1 MSKRKYRAVSI
12 KQINFEQLVTW
23 AGVHEKVVVAID
35 VAKED
40 FFAALTDEKAAVET
54 SVKWKQSTEP
64 QSFLQLVA
72 ALAEST
78 HIEVAMEPSGVYGD
92 AMRAA
97 LDDRG
102 VPVFRVSPKRTHDAA
117 EVYDGVPSLHD
128 AKSASII
135 AKLHVDGASEA
146 WAIKSDRERQLT
158 AALRVLEV
166 HEKEVG
172 RNRNRLEG
180 FMSRHWPEV
189 TKILAA

>member
-23 AGVHEKVVVAID
+23 AGAHEKVVVAID
-35 VAKED
+35 VAKEG
-40 FFAALTDEKAAVET
+40 FFAALADETAAVET
-54 SVKWKQSTEP
+54 IVKWKQSTES

-72 ALAEST
+72 ALAEAT
-78 HIEVAMEPSGVYGD
+78 QVEVAMEPSGVYGD
-92 AMRAA
+92 AVRAA
-97 LDDRG
+97 LDSRG
-102 VPVFRVSPKRTHDAA
+102 VSVFRVSPKRTHDAA

-135 AKLHVDGASEA
+135 AKLHVDGASET

-166 HEKEVG
+166 HNYYV
-172 RNRNRLEG
+172 
-180 FMSRHWPEV
+180 
-189 TKILAA
+189 A